1 MIHFYRKRRRIDVGS
16 KQTSHGGGLFDNL
29 FLVQLTTHTDYAL
42 RILMALGL
50 SAPEKMTAT
59 ELGNAYKISVHHLLK
74 IVQQLHE
81 LGYVET
87 LRGKTGGVR
96 LSKAPED
103 IVIGKL
109 IREVENDLGVV
120 ACLRQGGEPCII
132 DGACRLRGV
141 LDSASQ
147 AFLSVL
153 DGYTL
158 ADVLKPKARL
168 VQLLA
173 IRPPSGS

>member
-1 MIHFYRKRRRIDVGS
+1 MQF
-16 KQTSHGGGLFDNL
+16 
-29 FLVQLTTHTDYAL
+29 VQLTTHTDYAL

-50 SAPEKMTAT
+50 SAPDKMTAT
-59 ELGNAYKISVHHLLK
+59 EIGNAYKISVHHLLK
-74 IVQQLHE
+74 IVQQLNE

-96 LSKAPED
+96 LSKSPDE

-120 ACLRQGGEPCII
+120 ACLRKGGEPCII
-132 DGACRLRGV
+132 DGTCRLRGL
-141 LDSASQ
+141 LDVASQ
-147 AFLSVL
+147 AFLNVL
-153 DGYTL
+153 DQYTL
-158 ADVLKPKARL
+158 ADVLKPKAKL

-173 IRPPSGS
+173 LRPPGSG